1 MQSDPVLKG
10 LFLGFAAF
18 AAYSFSDASVKLLG
32 GQVPPYE
39 VGFFGA
45 VFGLLAIPFLKKP
58 DDRWLDIFAT
68 TSRPLWL
75 IRFASNGLAVI
86 GSVTAFTHLSM
97 AEAFALIFLL
107 PAFVTIMSVVFL
119 KEQVGLK
126 RWSAVILGFIGVL
139 IVLRPGFR
147 ELSIGHLGAVVGGL
161 GGAISIILFRAAGPS
176 EKNISLYG
184 AGVLG
189 ALAICGVA
197 MIPTFVAPTAP
208 QWAMLAGYGVLC
220 ALGNALLMY
229 ASFKAPAA
237 LIGPTQYSQMLWAVL
252 IDYFVF
258 NIHLEL
264 PMLLGIVLIIGSG
277 ILTLWREK
285 ARRTPLPP
293 SVAAGT
299 QAAFSQTPEDALD
312 DEAMAAPAGRMV
324 PAE

>member
-10 LFLGFAAF
+10 LLLGFAAF
-18 AAYSFSDASVKLLG
+18 AAYSFSDASVKMLG
-32 GQVPPYE
+32 GYVPPYE
-39 VGFFGA
+39 AGFFGA

-58 DDRWLDIFAT
+58 GDRWVDIFT
-68 TSRPLWL
+68 TTNRSLWL
-75 IRFASNGLAVI
+75 IRFVSNGLAVI

-126 RWSAVILGFIGVL
+126 RWSAVVIGFIGVL

-161 GGAISIILFRAAGPS
+161 GGAVSIILFRAAGPL

-189 ALAICGVA
+189 ALVICGFA
-197 MIPTFVAPTAP
+197 MIPTFVVPSGS
-208 QWAMLAGYGVLC
+208 QWGLLASYGVLC
-220 ALGNALLMY
+220 ALGNVLLMY

-237 LIGPTQYSQMLWAVL
+237 MIGPTQYSQMLWAVL

-264 PMLLGIVLIIGSG
+264 PMLAGIVLIIGSG

-285 ARRTPLPP
+285 TRGTPLPP

-299 QAAFSQTPEDALD
+299 QSALALTDEDAPEMD
-312 DEAMAAPAGRMV
+312 RGIEPSGRMV